1 MTKRPLLT
9 DAVGEVRELAA
20 ADLAKFKPAG
30 DVLPA
35 ELYAGLV
42 QMNRRAGVRGPQK
55 APLKKSTTIRFD
67 AEVLAALRA
76 TGDGWQTRVNDMVR
90 ASLRMAGKM

>member
-1 MTKRPLLT
+1 MSR
-9 DAVGEVRELAA
+9 
-20 ADLAKFKPAG
+20 
-30 DVLPA
+30 
-35 ELYAGLV
+35 YAGPIGKASLASTA
-42 QMNRRAGVRGPQK
+42 AGRVSREK